1 MGRRLARLATV
12 AVRLCVAR
20 CCIDGWRCSGGFR
33 ASWSTLEVVAAAAAA
48 FIDGSLVGT
57 VGLDLIVGVDILG
70 FGIDGYFGGDDD
82 MRFSI

>member
-12 AVRLCVAR
+12 LVRLCVAR
-20 CCIDGWRCSGGFR
+20 CCLDGWRCSEGFR

>member
-12 AVRLCVAR
+12 PVRLCVAR

-33 ASWSTLEVVAAAAAA
+33 ASWSTLGAAAA

-70 FGIDGYFGGDDD
+70 FKIDNGYFGGDDD

>member
-1 MGRRLARLATV
+1 VGRRLARLATV
-12 AVRLCVAR
+12 LVRLCVAR
-20 CCIDGWRCSGGFR
+20 CCLDGWRCSEGFR
-33 ASWSTLEVVAAAAAA
+33 ASWSTLGVAESEA

-70 FGIDGYFGGDDD
+70 FKIDNGYFGGDDD

>member
-12 AVRLCVAR
+12 LVRLCVAR
-20 CCIDGWRCSGGFR
+20 CCLDGWRCSEGFR
-33 ASWSTLEVVAAAAAA
+33 ASWSTLGVAESEA

-70 FGIDGYFGGDDD
+70 FKIDGYFGGDDD

>member
-12 AVRLCVAR
+12 LVRLCVAR

-33 ASWSTLEVVAAAAAA
+33 ASWSTLGVAAVTS

-57 VGLDLIVGVDILG
+57 VALDLIVGVDILG
-70 FGIDGYFGGDDD
+70 FRIDGYFGGDDD
-82 MRFSI
+82 KRFSI

>member
-12 AVRLCVAR
+12 PVRLCVAR

-33 ASWSTLEVVAAAAAA
+33 ASWSTLGAAAAAAVA

>member
-12 AVRLCVAR
+12 LVRLCVAR
-20 CCIDGWRCSGGFR
+20 CCLDGWRCSGGFGV
-33 ASWSTLEVVAAAAAA
+33 SWSTLGVAAAES

-70 FGIDGYFGGDDD
+70 FKIDGYFGGDDD